1 MEIYKITNL
10 VNGKKYIGQT
20 IKTFNDRYNF
30 AGEGVER
37 VWAYLNFR
45 RDKET
50 FYQTRMYHNN
60 HLLKAIEKYGFDNF
74 AVDIIDTA
82 ETSEELNQKECYWIE
97 HYNAFTDGYNYC
109 IGGNGTRGY
118 KFSEEAKRKMSL
130 SRKGVHAGD
139 KNPNYKAR
147 HFTEETIRKMSIAK
161 KGKYTGT
168 DSWRSVKIIN
178 LDTLEV
184 FDTITQAGEK
194 YGIKNS
200 NISHCCQRKERGKH
214 GVRTRAGGYRWMY
227 YDEYLEKG
235 DVVGFP
241 TNKRHKKVI
250 NIDTNEIFDTAT
262 QAGKHYSIDPSQI
275 GKVCK
280 GKLKTCGGFRWE
292 YYN

>member
-1 MEIYKITNL
+1 VEIYKITNL

-20 IKTFNDRYNF
+20 VNTFNERYNF
-30 AGEGVER
+30 AGEGIER

-45 RDKET
+45 RGKET
-50 FYQTRMYHNN
+50 FYESRIYHNN

-74 AVDIIDTA
+74 TVEIIDTA
-82 ETSEELNQKECYWIE
+82 ETLDELNQKERYWIE
-97 HYNAFTDGYNYC
+97 HHKAFTDGYNYC
-109 IGGNGTRGY
+109 IGGNGTKGY
-118 KFSEEAKRKMSL
+118 RFSKESKRKMSL
-130 SRKGVHAGD
+130 SRKGIHAGK

-147 HFTEETIRKMSIAK
+147 HFTKETIRKMSLAK
-161 KGKYTGT
+161 KGKYTGA
-168 DSWRSVKIIN
+168 DNWRSVKVIN

-184 FDTITQAGEK
+184 FDSITQAAEK
-194 YGIKNS
+194 HGINNR
-200 NISHCCQRKERGKH
+200 NIGDCCQRTERGKH
-214 GVRTRAGGYRWMY
+214 GVRARAGGYRWMY

-250 NIDTNEIFDTAT
+250 NTDTGEVFDTAA